1 MQTDEITSL
10 KARVMRLEEVNELL
24 MNALDRASQYVRG
37 FDKLASELTGLP
49 ESDLG
54 FLPQANNVIGRA
66 MGAAKYLREFNYQ
79 LDCAREGKMD

>member
-10 KARVMRLEEVNELL
+10 KAKIARLEEVNALL
-24 MNALDRASQYVRG
+24 VKALNRASQYVRG

-66 MGAAKYLREFNYQ
+66 MGAAKSLREFNYQ
-79 LDCAREGKMD
+79 LDCAREGKID